1 MKKVS
6 KTIFHADDD
15 TFYLEFVHDIFSPS
29 HFVLKTCSGK
39 HLLKHLECM
48 LADLIILDVDMPE
61 MDGWETI
68 KHLKINDETKDIP
81 VIFLSGNSTR
91 EMIEKGLSLGA
102 VDYITKPCMPSE
114 LLRKVNTLLY
124 A

>member
-1 MKKVS
+1 MEKVS

-15 TFYLEFVHDIFSPS
+15 TFYLEFVHDIFSP
-29 HFVLKTCSGK
+29 FYCVLKTCSGK

-48 LADLIILDVDMPE
+48 LADLIILDGDMPE

-68 KHLKINDETKDIP
+68 KHLKLNEATKNIP
-81 VIFLSGNSTR
+81 VIFLSGNSDN

-102 VDYITKPCMPSE
+102 ADYITKPCIPEE
-114 LLRKVNTLLY
+114 LSKRVNSLLN